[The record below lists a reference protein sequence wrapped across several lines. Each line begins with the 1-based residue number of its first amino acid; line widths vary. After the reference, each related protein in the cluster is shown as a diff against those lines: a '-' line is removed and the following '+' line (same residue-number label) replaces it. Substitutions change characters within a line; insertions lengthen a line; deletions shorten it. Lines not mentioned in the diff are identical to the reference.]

1 MRVTRVAVIASFCAG
16 RAVATSAAIWAYWMA
31 IPANG
36 RKTLGTT
43 LFGWKFYV
51 HLSERDHSTLTL
63 APLNAAVQCRK
74 VGTNIASMLQK
85 QSGETESPAASRYRR
100 PTGDYG

>member
-63 APLNAAVQCRK
+63 APHNAAVQCRK
-74 VGTNIASMLQK
+74 VGQTCREVGRM
-85 QSGETESPAASRYRR
+85 
-100 PTGDYG
+100 